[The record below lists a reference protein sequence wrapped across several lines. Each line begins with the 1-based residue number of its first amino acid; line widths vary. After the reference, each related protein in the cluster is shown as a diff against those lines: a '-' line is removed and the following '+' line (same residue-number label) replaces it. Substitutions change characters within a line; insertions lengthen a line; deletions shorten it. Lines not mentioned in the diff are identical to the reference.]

1 MGKIVILLDLLMWIM
16 MTVALTQ
23 ERKCSEAMDW
33 ALDLDVYD
41 SRAKS
46 WFSRETKQRDGKCP
60 FGKLECHNLSR
71 GG

>member
-1 MGKIVILLDLLMWIM
+1 

-33 ALDLDVYD
+33 ALDLDVYE

-46 WFSRETKQRDGKCP
+46 WLSRETKQGDGKCP

>member
-1 MGKIVILLDLLMWIM
+1 

-46 WFSRETKQRDGKCP
+46 WLSRETKQRDGKCP